1 MADNDQLI
9 KQIGKLIDEKIE
21 PINKRFDGLEQGQR
35 NLQGD
40 VSGLRQGQEQT
51 NATLSKHDTILD
63 ALKAGQ
69 DDIRENM
76 ATKQDV
82 ERIEQEVDKLK
93 KRLPPYRAD

>member
-1 MADNDQLI
+1 MAYDTDLLDQI
-9 KQIGKLIDEKIE
+9 RKVVREENE
-21 PINKRFDGLEQGQR
+21 PIKKRLDELE
-35 NLQGD
+35 
-40 VSGLRQGQEQT
+40 QGQEQT
-51 NATLSKHDTILD
+51 NTTLSRHDTILE

-82 ERIEQEVDKLK
+82 ERVEKEVDKLK